1 MKIEITN
8 PKTMVV
14 VTEQT
19 KTFDT
24 LTIRRMVDLPEQK
37 KVIVHI
43 DEVNEPVLL
52 WEGNAYDAI
61 GDWTNDD
68 VIAKLNQIYS
78 L

>member
-52 WEGNAYDAI
+52 WEGNGYDAI
-61 GDWTNDD
+61 VDWTNAD